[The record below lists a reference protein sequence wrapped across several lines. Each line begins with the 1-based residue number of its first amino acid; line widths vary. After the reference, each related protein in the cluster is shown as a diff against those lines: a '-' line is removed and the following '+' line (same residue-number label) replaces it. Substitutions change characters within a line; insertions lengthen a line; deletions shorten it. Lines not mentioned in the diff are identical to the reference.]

1 MPGGVEEDTEAL
13 GRGLMLVLD
22 RAESQDCAL
31 PLVEVGNGEVQ
42 VHLLGMVLAGPL
54 RGPETLHLLE
64 GDGRATVYAG
74 GWTDYQ
80 TQRGLVLAEIAAE
93 EARAAQ
99 GAAQSAAVKAAKVEK
114 ASAKPAGKALSFTE
128 KHRLEALPE
137 VIAKLEAE
145 IVKLTEFLSAPDLF
159 AKEPAKFKKGT
170 EALVERQ
177 EALAKAEEEWLAL
190 EERAAV

>member
-1 MPGGVEEDTEAL
+1 M
-13 GRGLMLVLD
+13 
-22 RAESQDCAL
+22 
-31 PLVEVGNGEVQ
+31 
-42 VHLLGMVLAGPL
+42 
-54 RGPETLHLLE
+54 E

-114 ASAKPAGKALSFTE
+114 ASAKPTGKALSFTE

-159 AKEPAKFKKGT
+159 AKEPAKFKKKAPRPWSSGRRLWQRPKRNGWHWRSGQPF
-170 EALVERQ
+170 ELSL
-177 EALAKAEEEWLAL
+177 LADPQLFCAQDT
-190 EERAAV
+190 V